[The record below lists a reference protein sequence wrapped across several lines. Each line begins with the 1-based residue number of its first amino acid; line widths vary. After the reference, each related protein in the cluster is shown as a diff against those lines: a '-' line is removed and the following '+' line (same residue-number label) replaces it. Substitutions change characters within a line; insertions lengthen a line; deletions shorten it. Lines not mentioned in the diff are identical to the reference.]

1 MKKFTLLCISIIF
14 AFTSFGCST
23 VSKTNDDNEKF
34 TMNGSVAV
42 GSVDNDNLDKTKIT
56 YEVVI
61 SGNKEDINN
70 IDAQEPLINIEY
82 IDLML
87 ENGPHNPQVKGI
99 ENPYLEITGS
109 FVFDTAGKSKE
120 EIDGMYLFQ
129 GIKIIDK
136 DNNEYTLKFNKD

>member
-1 MKKFTLLCISIIF
+1 MNRFALLCILIFFIF
-14 AFTSFGCST
+14 ALFGCST
-23 VSKTNDDNEKF
+23 VSKTNNDNEKF
-34 TMNGSVAV
+34 TMNASVAI
-42 GSVDNDNLDKTKIT
+42 GAVDNDNLDKTKIT
-56 YEVVI
+56 YKVVI

-82 IDLML
+82 MDLML
-87 ENGPHNPQVKGI
+87 ENGPHNSQVKGV

-120 EIDGMYLFQ
+120 EIGGMNLFQ

-136 DNNEYTLKFNKD
+136 DNNEYALKFNRD